1 MVKQTALVTGGSRGI
16 GKAIAL
22 ELAENGVDIVFNYI
36 RGHEDARKTQQDIQ
50 SKGVRCEV
58 IKANLA
64 ESSGIDLLFDF
75 ISEKFRQLDILI
87 NNAATGIN
95 KPASNLK
102 EKHWDWVM
110 GVNARAPW
118 LCAVKASELM
128 VNGGNI
134 INISS
139 LGATKVIDDYFS
151 VGVSKAALE
160 SITRYLAVE
169 MAPKGI
175 SVNAVSGGLVQT
187 DALDSFERQSQM
199 IDKGKR
205 TLVDRLVLPEEIA
218 KVVEGISPRK
228 FIEFFSADFFTDPFP
243 KTSINELACIPPVFE
258 NSDCLLINKSG
269 DFIIISFLILGKD
282 KSSFSF
288 LITSTVSSEVF
299 PQTPHEEF
307 VKKFLLIL
315 PISILSMLSIVASIL
330 LCIL

>member
-1 MVKQTALVTGGSRGI
+1 
-16 GKAIAL
+16 
-22 ELAENGVDIVFNYI
+22 
-36 RGHEDARKTQQDIQ
+36 
-50 SKGVRCEV
+50 
-58 IKANLA
+58 
-64 ESSGIDLLFDF
+64 
-75 ISEKFRQLDILI
+75 
-87 NNAATGIN
+87 
-95 KPASNLK
+95 
-102 EKHWDWVM
+102 M

-218 KVVEGISPRK
+218 KVVVFLCTP
-228 FIEFFSADFFTDPFP
+228 SASMIRGQVIVVD
-243 KTSINELACIPPVFE
+243 
-258 NSDCLLINKSG
+258 G
-269 DFIIISFLILGKD
+269 G
-282 KSSFSF
+282 
-288 LITSTVSSEVF
+288 
-299 PQTPHEEF
+299 
-307 VKKFLLIL
+307 
-315 PISILSMLSIVASIL
+315 LSLSI
-330 LCIL
+330 